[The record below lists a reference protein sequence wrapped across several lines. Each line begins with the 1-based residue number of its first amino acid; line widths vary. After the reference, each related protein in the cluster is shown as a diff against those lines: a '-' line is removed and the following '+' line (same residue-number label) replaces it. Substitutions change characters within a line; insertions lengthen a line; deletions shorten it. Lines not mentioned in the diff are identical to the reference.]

1 MKPARNSNKKIEGLL
16 QMVLVLLSAAVL
28 SFSPC
33 AADLAYRKHRGGNV
47 PELKQACAIER
58 AVNQLRDWPPPNPH
72 DPTAVIP
79 CGFGP
84 CGGEISLFDNW
95 AKKNS
100 SPAAHQLLRDEL
112 ADMCVYAV
120 AVDLRFLRGYCS
132 TLE

>member
-1 MKPARNSNKKIEGLL
+1 
-16 QMVLVLLSAAVL
+16 MVLVLLSAAVL

-58 AVNQLRDWPPPNPH
+58 AVNQLRDWPPPNPYLR
-72 DPTAVIP
+72 PTAP
-79 CGFGP
+79 CRE
-84 CGGEISLFDNW
+84 CETYHYEINLQYFNKW
-95 AKKNS
+95 VEENS

-112 ADMCVYAV
+112 ADMCAYAV